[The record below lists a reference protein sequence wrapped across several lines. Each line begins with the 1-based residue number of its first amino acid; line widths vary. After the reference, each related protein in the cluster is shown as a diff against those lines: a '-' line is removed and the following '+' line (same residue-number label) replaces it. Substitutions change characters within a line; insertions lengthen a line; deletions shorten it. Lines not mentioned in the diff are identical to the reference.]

1 MTNGSDVVF
10 FLILRLNYVHDFMM
24 FMINDLII
32 FTLQRL
38 QLNEFENMTFTGC
51 DGQNSTW

>member
-10 FLILRLNYVHDFMM
+10 FLILRLNYVHDFMI

-32 FTLQRL
+32 FTLQGL
-38 QLNEFENMTFTGC
+38 QLNGFENMTFTGC